1 MVHVITGVVKQAITE
16 ATAQDHAQHAV
27 KQNIV
32 NVLFGP
38 FPQRH
43 LAGIGLVRESPTR
56 QAHKQ
61 SKGREVSQSIPV
73 DGQGPQLKGNGVD
86 RGVHHHVQ
94 IVPWAFA
101 NSVTPKSAGKLEA
114 QTKFRDTMDTKTIKI
129 NRRSANITEGKSR
142 APNRSM
148 YYGMGY
154 EESDFGK
161 PMIGVANGHS
171 TITPCNSGL
180 QKLSDAAVAA
190 IEAAGGNAQ
199 IFGTPTISDGMAMGT
214 EGMKYSLISREVIS
228 DCIETC
234 VQGQW
239 MDGVVVVGGCDK
251 NMPGGMMGMLRA
263 NVPAIYVYGGTILP
277 GYYKDQELNIVSV
290 FEAVGQ
296 NAAGN
301 MSDEDLKQ
309 IEQRAIPGTGSCG
322 GMYTANTMSSAFEAL
337 GLSLPYS
344 STMANPHDEKM
355 NSAQES
361 ARVLI
366 EAIKQDIKP
375 RDIVTKE
382 ALENA
387 VAVIMATGGSTNA
400 VLHFL
405 AIAHAAG
412 VDWTI
417 DDFERV
423 RRKVP
428 VLCDLKPSGK
438 YLAVD
443 LHKAGGIP
451 QVMKILLNAGL
462 LHGDCLT
469 ITGKTVAETLKDIP
483 DVPRADQDVIRP
495 IDKPMYAEGHLAIL
509 KGNLSPE
516 GAVAKITGLK
526 NPVITG
532 PARVFDDEQSAL
544 QAILDGKI
552 VAGDVMVLRYLG
564 PKGGPGMPEMLAPT
578 GALIGAG
585 LGESVGLITDGRFSG
600 GTWGMVVGHVAP
612 EAAAGGNIAFVHE
625 GDSITIDARQ
635 LLLQL
640 NVDDAVLAQRKV
652 GWKAPLP
659 RYMRGVQA
667 KFAFNASSASKG
679 AVLDD
684 Y

>member
-1 MVHVITGVVKQAITE
+1 MDKKVIP
-16 ATAQDHAQHAV
+16 
-27 KQNIV
+27 
-32 NVLFGP
+32 L
-38 FPQRH
+38 
-43 LAGIGLVRESPTR
+43 
-56 QAHKQ
+56 
-61 SKGREVSQSIPV
+61 
-73 DGQGPQLKGNGVD
+73 
-86 RGVHHHVQ
+86 
-94 IVPWAFA
+94 
-101 NSVTPKSAGKLEA
+101 
-114 QTKFRDTMDTKTIKI
+114 
-129 NRRSANITEGKSR
+129 RSDNITQGKAR

-154 EESDFGK
+154 KETDFGK
-161 PMIGVANGHS
+161 PMVGVANGHS

-180 QKLSDAAVAA
+180 QKLADAAVKG
-190 IEAAGGNAQ
+190 IEEAGGNPQ

-214 EGMKYSLISREVIS
+214 EGMKYSLVSREVIA

-239 MDGVVVVGGCDK
+239 MDGVVVIGGCDK
-251 NMPGGMMGMLRA
+251 NMPGGLMGMLRA

-277 GYYKDQELNIVSV
+277 GKWKGEDLNIVSV

-296 NAAGN
+296 NAAGKI
-301 MSDEDLKQ
+301 SDQELKD
-309 IEQRAIPGTGSCG
+309 IEQHAIPGTGSCG

-337 GLSLPYS
+337 GISLPYS

-355 NSAQES
+355 NSAKES
-361 ARVLI
+361 AKVLI
-366 EAIKQDIKP
+366 EAIKKDIKP
-375 RDIVTKE
+375 RDIVTKK
-382 ALENA
+382 AIENA

-412 VDWTI
+412 VEWTI
-417 DDFERV
+417 DDFERI
-423 RRKVP
+423 RKKTP
-428 VLCDLKPSGK
+428 VICDLKPSGK

-443 LHKAGGIP
+443 LHRAGGIP
-451 QVMKILLNAGL
+451 QVMKLLLNAGL
-462 LHGDCLT
+462 LHGDCVT
-469 ITGKTVAETLKDIP
+469 ITGQTIAEVLKDIP
-483 DVPRADQDVIRP
+483 DAPPAGQDVIRS
-495 IDKPMYAEGHLAIL
+495 IKDPMYEQGHLAIL

-552 VAGDVMVLRYLG
+552 KAGDVMVLRYLG

-612 EAAAGGNIAFVHE
+612 EAAAGGNIALVHE
-625 GDSITIDARQ
+625 GDSITIDAHQ
-635 LLLQL
+635 LKLEL
-640 NVDDAVLAQRKV
+640 NVADAELAKRRAA
-652 GWKAPLP
+652 WKAPAP
-659 RYMRGVQA
+659 RYTRGVQA
-667 KFAFNASSASKG
+667 KFAFNAASASKG
-679 AVLDD
+679 AVLDNF
-684 Y
+684 